1 MKSYSALFLFGLAL
15 LSACQNEPDLPA
27 NAVRI
32 GNQVWM
38 NENLNVRTFRNGDT
52 ILLCT
57 SHVAWRDAGRQGIPA
72 MVYYDFSDY
81 FGSKHGAMYNT
92 WAVKDERGLAP
103 EGWHIPSEAEV
114 DSLFG
119 DFPLQPAYLSVPG
132 NQVEGTGPW
141 FTKMYTASEQRDS
154 LGFHAYPAGEIPGYL
169 EPLEKINFNGK
180 GRNTAWWT
188 SSHFG
193 SDTNDLRFYRIYM
206 IREGWLHGGKAGTRV
221 ATEAGHYVRCIMD

>member
-1 MKSYSALFLFGLAL
+1 MRTYSLLLLMGLAFF
-15 LSACQNEPDLPA
+15 SSCQNEPKLQA
-27 NAVRI
+27 NAVKI

-57 SHVAWRDAGRQGIPA
+57 SHEAWRNAGEQRIPA

-81 FGSKHGAMYNT
+81 FGSKHGALYNA
-92 WAVKDERGLAP
+92 WAVMDERGLAP
-103 EGWHIPSEAEV
+103 DGWHIPSADEV

-132 NQVEGTGPW
+132 NQVDGTGPW
-141 FTKMYTASEQRDS
+141 FTTMYSAREQRDS

-169 EPLEKINFNGK
+169 EPLNKINFNGK

-188 SSHFG
+188 CTQYG
-193 SDTNDLRFYRIYM
+193 TNPGDLRFWNIYM
-206 IREGWLHGGKAGTRV
+206 IREGWLHGGKAGVRMSS
-221 ATEAGHYVRCIMD
+221 EAGHYVRCIKD